1 MYINNLMMSEEEVVK
16 KYCMYVFYKNKH
28 KALEGKKVKNMLIT
42 RQGFVKHIEV
52 SRKKEDK
59 YT

>member
-1 MYINNLMMSEEEVVK
+1 MFFIRTNIRLW
-16 KYCMYVFYKNKH
+16 
-28 KALEGKKVKNMLIT
+28 KAKNMLIT